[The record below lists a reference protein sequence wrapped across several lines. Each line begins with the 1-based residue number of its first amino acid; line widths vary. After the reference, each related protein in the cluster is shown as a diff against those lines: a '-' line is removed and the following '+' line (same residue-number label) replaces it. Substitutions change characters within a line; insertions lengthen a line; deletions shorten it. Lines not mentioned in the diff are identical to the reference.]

1 MKPLVPVAR
10 PVARYRA
17 AVDRAAS
24 LQTIDA
30 ALTRIGRVA
39 NSRRNAAR
47 RAERAGVNLS
57 ATAVSALAVTYRH
70 GPARLST
77 LAEHLDLEPS
87 RASKEMRR
95 LIDAGLVTQAPDP
108 DDRRASVLS
117 VTKEGSAAFRRYRK
131 AADELLAEAL
141 AGWSDKDLDRVATHV
156 DRLATTLTSSATAH
170 R

>member
-1 MKPLVPVAR
+1 MGRWDTVP
-10 PVARYRA
+10 P
-17 AVDRAAS
+17 VDRVVA

-39 NSRRNAAR
+39 NSRRAATR
-47 RAERAGVNLS
+47 RAQRAGVNLS
-57 ATAVSALAVTYRH
+57 ATAVAALAVTYRH
-70 GPARLST
+70 GPARLSA

-95 LIDAGLVTQAPDP
+95 LIDAGLVIQVPDP
-108 DDRRASVLS
+108 DDRRASLLS

-131 AADELLAEAL
+131 AADQLLAEAL
-141 AGWSDKDLDRVATHV
+141 ADWSDTDMSRVAIQL
-156 DRLATTLTSSATAH
+156 DRLAATLTTSEARS

>member
-1 MKPLVPVAR
+1 
-10 PVARYRA
+10 
-17 AVDRAAS
+17 VDRDEA

-47 RAERAGVNLS
+47 RAERAGVDLS
-57 ATAVSALAVTYRH
+57 ATAVNALAVTYRH

-95 LIDAGLVTQAPDP
+95 LLDAGLVTQVPDP
-108 DDRRASVLS
+108 DDRRASMLS
-117 VTKEGSAAFRRYRK
+117 VTKEGSAAFLRYRA

-141 AGWSDKDLDRVATHV
+141 ADWSDTEMSRVAVHL
-156 DRLATTLTSSATAH
+156 DRLATTLTSGGVRT

>member
-1 MKPLVPVAR
+1 MARSPVG
-10 PVARYRA
+10 YGA
-17 AVDRAAS
+17 AVDRVVA

-39 NSRRNAAR
+39 NSRRAATR
-47 RAERAGVNLS
+47 RAQRAGVNLS
-57 ATAVSALAVTYRH
+57 TTAVAALAVTYRH
-70 GPARLST
+70 GPARLGT

-108 DDRRASVLS
+108 DDRRASLLS
-117 VTKEGSAAFRRYRK
+117 VTKEGAAAFRRYRK
-131 AADELLAEAL
+131 AADQMLAEAL
-141 AGWSDKDLDRVATHV
+141 ADWSDTEMSRVAIHL
-156 DRLATTLTSSATAH
+156 DRLAAKLTTSEVRA

>member
-1 MKPLVPVAR
+1 MA
-10 PVARYRA
+10 
-17 AVDRAAS
+17 

-39 NSRRNAAR
+39 NSRRAAAR

-57 ATAVSALAVTYRH
+57 ATAVNALAVTYRH

-95 LIDAGLVTQAPDP
+95 LLDAGLVTQVADP
-108 DDRRASVLS
+108 VDRRASMLS
-117 VTKEGSAAFRRYRK
+117 VTKAGSAAFRRYRK

-141 AGWSDKDLDRVATHV
+141 AEWSDQEMDRVAVHL
-156 DRLATTLTSSATAH
+156 DRLAATLTDSAVL
-170 R
+170 RR

>member
-1 MKPLVPVAR
+1 MSGSRGL
-10 PVARYRA
+10 RYGA
-17 AVDRAAS
+17 AVDRAVA

-39 NSRRNAAR
+39 NSRRNATR

-57 ATAVSALAVTYRH
+57 ATAVNALAVTYRH

-95 LIDAGLVTQAPDP
+95 LIDAGLVIQVPDP
-108 DDRRASVLS
+108 DDRRASTLS
-117 VTKEGSAAFRRYRK
+117 VTKEGSAAFRRYRR

-141 AGWSDKDLDRVATHV
+141 ADWSDTEMSRVAVHL
-156 DRLATTLTSSATAH
+156 DRLAATLTGASARA